1 MLSVVPPSVPIEMDV
16 MVLEELSLEGPRWAE
31 R

>member
-1 MLSVVPPSVPIEMDV
+1 MLSVVPPAVPTAMEV